1 MTVKEGIEKIRLM
14 LASEDGAPQMETSEE
29 SAPVTQLSFE
39 TYDLKDGSKIDL
51 SGLEIGA
58 EAMLVDESGN
68 SSPAPDGE
76 HELVDGTMVTTVG
89 GKVEGI
95 ETPQAEMEPIEDVKE
110 DIPMGKD
117 MDEKEDKFNEIDG
130 TIENLK
136 SENEALKAKIASIE
150 GKFSQ
155 AINDLSDVVLG
166 LASTP
171 STNPIQAPKN
181 SFSQVEKRDE
191 KIERFLN
198 KVKNL
203 K

>member
-1 MTVKEGIEKIRLM
+1 MKLSVKEGIEKIRLM
-14 LASEDGAPQMETSEE
+14 LASEGSEEVSVETSEE
-29 SAPVTQLSFE
+29 APVTQLSFE

-68 SSPAPDGE
+68 ASPAPDGE

-95 ETPQAEMEPIEDVKE
+95 ETPQAEMEPIEE
-110 DIPMGKD
+110 PETEMPME
-117 MDEKEDKFNEIDG
+117 MEADKFEEVNGNISS
-130 TIENLK
+130 LQA
-136 SENEALKAKIASIE
+136 ENEALKAKIASIE

-171 STNPIQAPKN
+171 SAGPIQAPKN
-181 SFSQVEKRDE
+181 SFSQVEKRED

-198 KVKNL
+198 KVKTL

>member
-1 MTVKEGIEKIRLM
+1 MTIQEGIEKIRLM
-14 LASEDGAPQMETSEE
+14 LASEDGAVQVDTSEE

-39 TYDLKDGSKIDL
+39 TYDLKDGSKIEL

-68 SSPAPDGE
+68 TSPAPDGE
-76 HELVDGTMVTTVG
+76 HELVDGTMITIVG

-95 ETPQAEMEPIEDVKE
+95 ETPQAEAEPIEEVVE
-110 DIPMGKD
+110 EIPM
-117 MDEKEDKFNEIDG
+117 ESDKFEEMNGSISS
-130 TIENLK
+130 LQA
-136 SENEALKAKIASIE
+136 ENEALKAKIASIE

-171 STNPIQAPKN
+171 GAGPIQAPKN
-181 SFSQVEKRDE
+181 SFSQVEKREE

>member
-14 LASEDGAPQMETSEE
+14 LATEGNQEASIETSED

-58 EAMLVDESGN
+58 DALLVDESGN

-95 ETPQAEMEPIEDVKE
+95 ETPQAEMEPIEMPE
-110 DIPMGKD
+110 EEIPMGS
-117 MDEKEDKFNEIDG
+117 DKFEEIDS

-171 STNPIQAPKN
+171 GASPIQAPKN
-181 SFSQVEKRDE
+181 SFSQVEKRED
-191 KIERFLN
+191 KIERFLT

>member
-14 LASEDGAPQMETSEE
+14 LASEFEVDQVETSEPE
-29 SAPVTQLSFE
+29 APVAELAFE
-39 TYDLKDGSKIDL
+39 TYDLKDGSKIEL

-68 SSPAPDGE
+68 TSPAPDGE
-76 HELVDGTMVTTVG
+76 HELVDGTMITIVG

-95 ETPQAEMEPIEDVKE
+95 ETPQAEAEPIEE
-110 DIPMGKD
+110 IEEEIPM
-117 MDEKEDKFNEIDG
+117 ESDKFEEMNGSISS
-130 TIENLK
+130 LQA
-136 SENEALKAKIASIE
+136 ENEALKAKIASIE

-171 STNPIQAPKN
+171 GAGPIQAPKN
-181 SFSQVEKRDE
+181 SFSQVEKREE

>member
-14 LASEDGAPQMETSEE
+14 LASEDIEVTTDDTIEDSET
-29 SAPVTQLSFE
+29 VTQLSFE
-39 TYDLKDGSKIDL
+39 TYDLADGSKIDL

-58 EAMLVDESGN
+58 DALLVDESGN
-68 SSPAPDGE
+68 SSPVADGE
-76 HELVDGTMVTTVG
+76 YELVDGTMITIVG
-89 GKVEGI
+89 SKVEGI
-95 ETPQAEMEPIEDVKE
+95 ETPQAEIEPIEMPE
-110 DIPMGKD
+110 EEIPM
-117 MDEKEDKFNEIDG
+117 ESDKFNEIDG
-130 TIENLK
+130 TIQSLK
-136 SENEALKAKIASIE
+136 AENEALKAKISSIE

-171 STNPIQAPKN
+171 SSNPIQAPKN
-181 SFSQVEKRDE
+181 SFSAVEKRED

>member
-68 SSPAPDGE
+68 TSPAPDGE

-95 ETPQAEMEPIEDVKE
+95 ETPQAEMEPIEEVE
-110 DIPMGKD
+110 EEIPMGD
-117 MDEKEDKFNEIDG
+117 DKEDKFQEIDG

-136 SENEALKAKIASIE
+136 AENEALKAKIASIE

-171 STNPIQAPKN
+171 SANPIQAPKN

>member
-14 LASEDGAPQMETSEE
+14 LASEDIEVTTDDTIEDSET
-29 SAPVTQLSFE
+29 VTQLSFE
-39 TYDLKDGSKIDL
+39 TYDLTDGSKIDL

-58 EAMLVDESGN
+58 DALLVDESGN
-68 SSPAPDGE
+68 SSPVADGE
-76 HELVDGTMVTTVG
+76 YELVDGTMITIVG
-89 GKVEGI
+89 SKVEGI
-95 ETPQAEMEPIEDVKE
+95 ETPQAEIEPIEMPE
-110 DIPMGKD
+110 EEIPM
-117 MDEKEDKFNEIDG
+117 ESDKFNEIDG
-130 TIENLK
+130 TIQSLK
-136 SENEALKAKIASIE
+136 AENEALKAKISSIE

-171 STNPIQAPKN
+171 SSNPIQAPKN
-181 SFSQVEKRDE
+181 SFSAVEKRED

>member
-1 MTVKEGIEKIRLM
+1 MTIHEGIEKIRLM
-14 LASEDGAPQMETSEE
+14 LASENEEVQVETSEE

-68 SSPAPDGE
+68 LSPVADGE
-76 HELVDGTMVTTVG
+76 YELVDGTMITVVG

-95 ETPQAEMEPIEDVKE
+95 ETPQAEAEPIEMPE
-110 DIPMGKD
+110 EEIPM
-117 MDEKEDKFNEIDG
+117 ESDKFTEIDG

-136 SENEALKAKIASIE
+136 AENEALKAKIASIE

-171 STNPIQAPKN
+171 SAGPIQAPKN
-181 SFSQVEKRDE
+181 SFSQVEKREE

>member
-14 LASEDGAPQMETSEE
+14 LASEDEAPQMETSEE
-29 SAPVTQLSFE
+29 SAPVTQLAFE

-95 ETPQAEMEPIEDVKE
+95 ETPQAEMEPIEDVE
-110 DIPMGKD
+110 EEIPMGD
-117 MDEKEDKFNEIDG
+117 DKEDKFNEIDG

-136 SENEALKAKIASIE
+136 AENEALKAKIASIE

>member
-14 LASEDGAPQMETSEE
+14 LASEGLEEVSIETSEE
-29 SAPVTQLSFE
+29 APVTELSFE

-68 SSPAPDGE
+68 ASPAPDGE

-95 ETPQAEMEPIEDVKE
+95 ETPQAEAEPIEE
-110 DIPMGKD
+110 PETEMPME
-117 MDEKEDKFNEIDG
+117 MEADKFEEMNGNISS
-130 TIENLK
+130 LQA
-136 SENEALKAKIASIE
+136 ENEALKAKIASIE

-171 STNPIQAPKN
+171 SAGPIQAPKN
-181 SFSQVEKRDE
+181 SFSQVEKRED

-198 KVKNL
+198 KVKTL

>member
-14 LASEDGAPQMETSEE
+14 LASENEEVQVETSEE

-68 SSPAPDGE
+68 ASPAPDGE

-95 ETPQAEMEPIEDVKE
+95 ETPQAEMEPIEEVVE
-110 DIPMGKD
+110 EIPMGD
-117 MDEKEDKFNEIDG
+117 DKEDKFNKIDG

-171 STNPIQAPKN
+171 SASPIQAPKN
-181 SFSQVEKRDE
+181 SFSQVEKRED

>member
-1 MTVKEGIEKIRLM
+1 MTIHEGIEKIRLM
-14 LASEDGAPQMETSEE
+14 LASEDEAPQMETSEE
-29 SAPVTQLSFE
+29 SAPVTQLAFE

-68 SSPAPDGE
+68 TSPAPDGE

-95 ETPQAEMEPIEDVKE
+95 ETPQAEMEPIEEVVE
-110 DIPMGKD
+110 EIPMGD
-117 MDEKEDKFNEIDG
+117 DKEDKFNEIDG

>member
-14 LASEDGAPQMETSEE
+14 LASEFEVDQVETNEPE
-29 SAPVTQLSFE
+29 APVAELAFE

-58 EAMLVDESGN
+58 EASLVDESGN

-76 HELVDGTMVTTVG
+76 FELVDGTMITIVG

-95 ETPQAEMEPIEDVKE
+95 ETPQAEAEPIEE
-110 DIPMGKD
+110 PEAEMPM
-117 MDEKEDKFNEIDG
+117 ESDKFEEMNGSISS
-130 TIENLK
+130 LQA
-136 SENEALKAKIASIE
+136 ENEALKAKIASIE

-171 STNPIQAPKN
+171 GAGPIQTPKN
-181 SFSQVEKRDE
+181 SFSQVEKRED

-198 KVKNL
+198 KVKTL

>member
-1 MTVKEGIEKIRLM
+1 MKLSVKEGIEKIRLM
-14 LASEDGAPQMETSEE
+14 LASEGLEEVSIETSEE
-29 SAPVTQLSFE
+29 APVTELSFE

-51 SGLEIGA
+51 SGLEIGSD
-58 EAMLVDESGN
+58 AMLVDASGN

-76 HELVDGTMVTTVG
+76 YELVDGTMITVVG

-95 ETPQAEMEPIEDVKE
+95 ETPQAEAEPIEAPE
-110 DIPMGKD
+110 TEMPME
-117 MDEKEDKFNEIDG
+117 MEADKFEEMNGSISS
-130 TIENLK
+130 LQA
-136 SENEALKAKIASIE
+136 ENEALKAKIASIE

-171 STNPIQAPKN
+171 GAGPIQTPKN
-181 SFSQVEKRDE
+181 SFSQVEKRED

-198 KVKNL
+198 KVKTL

>member
-14 LASEDGAPQMETSEE
+14 LASENEEVQVETSEE
-29 SAPVTQLSFE
+29 SAPVAQLSFE

-68 SSPAPDGE
+68 ASPAPDGE

-95 ETPQAEMEPIEDVKE
+95 ETPQAEMEPIEEVVE
-110 DIPMGKD
+110 EIPMGD
-117 MDEKEDKFNEIDG
+117 DKEDKFNEIDG

-136 SENEALKAKIASIE
+136 AENEALKAKIASIE

-171 STNPIQAPKN
+171 SANPIQAPKN

>member
-1 MTVKEGIEKIRLM
+1 MKLSVKEGIEKIRLM
-14 LASEDGAPQMETSEE
+14 LASEGSEEVSVETSEE
-29 SAPVTQLSFE
+29 APVTQLSFE

-68 SSPAPDGE
+68 ASPAPDGE

-95 ETPQAEMEPIEDVKE
+95 ETPQAEAEPIEE
-110 DIPMGKD
+110 PETEMPME
-117 MDEKEDKFNEIDG
+117 MEVDKFEEVNGNISS
-130 TIENLK
+130 LQA
-136 SENEALKAKIASIE
+136 ENEALKAKIASIE

-171 STNPIQAPKN
+171 SAGPIQAPKN
-181 SFSQVEKRDE
+181 SFSQVEKRED

-198 KVKNL
+198 KVKTL

>member
-1 MTVKEGIEKIRLM
+1 MTIQEGIEKIRLM
-14 LASEDGAPQMETSEE
+14 LASENEEVQVETSEE

-68 SSPAPDGE
+68 ASPAPDGE

-95 ETPQAEMEPIEDVKE
+95 ETPQAEAEPIEEVE
-110 DIPMGKD
+110 EEIPM
-117 MDEKEDKFNEIDG
+117 EEDKFQAIDG

-136 SENEALKAKIASIE
+136 AENEALKAKIASIE

-166 LASTP
+166 LATTP
-171 STNPIQAPKN
+171 SAGPIQAPKN
-181 SFSQVEKRDE
+181 SFSQVEKREE

>member
-14 LASEDGAPQMETSEE
+14 LASEGEADQVETNEPD
-29 SAPVTQLSFE
+29 APVSELAFE

-58 EAMLVDESGN
+58 EALLVDESGN

-76 HELVDGTMVTTVG
+76 HELVDGTMITVVG

-95 ETPQAEMEPIEDVKE
+95 ETPQAEMEPIEDVE
-110 DIPMGKD
+110 EEIPM
-117 MDEKEDKFNEIDG
+117 EEDKFQVIDG

-136 SENEALKAKIASIE
+136 AENEALKAKIASIE

-171 STNPIQAPKN
+171 SANPIQAPKN

>member
-14 LASEDGAPQMETSEE
+14 LASENEEVQVETSEE

-39 TYDLKDGSKIDL
+39 TYDLKDGSKIEL

-68 SSPAPDGE
+68 TSPAPDGE

-95 ETPQAEMEPIEDVKE
+95 ETPQAEMEPIEEVVE
-110 DIPMGKD
+110 EIPM
-117 MDEKEDKFNEIDG
+117 EEDKFQVIDG

-136 SENEALKAKIASIE
+136 AENEALKAKIASIE

-171 STNPIQAPKN
+171 GASPIQAPKN
-181 SFSQVEKRDE
+181 SFSQAEKRDE

>member
-14 LASEDGAPQMETSEE
+14 LASEGEADQVETNEPE
-29 SAPVTQLSFE
+29 APVSELAFE

-58 EAMLVDESGN
+58 EALLVDESGN

-76 HELVDGTMVTTVG
+76 HELVDGTMITIVG

-95 ETPQAEMEPIEDVKE
+95 ETPQAESEPIEMPE
-110 DIPMGKD
+110 EEIPM
-117 MDEKEDKFNEIDG
+117 ESDKFTEIDG

-136 SENEALKAKIASIE
+136 AENEALKAKIASIE

-171 STNPIQAPKN
+171 SAGPIQAPKN
-181 SFSQVEKRDE
+181 SFSQVEKREE

>member
-14 LASEDGAPQMETSEE
+14 LASEGLEEGSIETSED

-58 EAMLVDESGN
+58 DALIVDESGN
-68 SSPAPDGE
+68 SSPAADGE
-76 HELVDGTMVTTVG
+76 YELVDGTMISIVG
-89 GKVEGI
+89 GKVAGI
-95 ETPQAEMEPIEDVKE
+95 ETPQAEMEPIEE
-110 DIPMGKD
+110 PETEMPME
-117 MDEKEDKFNEIDG
+117 MDKFTEIDG

-136 SENEALKAKIASIE
+136 AENEALKAKISSIE

-166 LASTP
+166 LVSTP
-171 STNPIQAPKN
+171 SANPIQAPKN
-181 SFSQVEKRDE
+181 SFSQVEKRED
-191 KIERFLN
+191 KIERFLS

>member
-1 MTVKEGIEKIRLM
+1 MKLSVKEGIEKIRLM
-14 LASEDGAPQMETSEE
+14 LASEGLEEVSIETSEE
-29 SAPVTQLSFE
+29 APVTQLSFE

-68 SSPAPDGE
+68 TSPAPDGE
-76 HELVDGTMVTTVG
+76 HELVDGTMITIVG

-95 ETPQAEMEPIEDVKE
+95 ETPQAEAEPIEEVE
-110 DIPMGKD
+110 EEIPM
-117 MDEKEDKFNEIDG
+117 ESDKFEEVNVSISS
-130 TIENLK
+130 LQA
-136 SENEALKAKIASIE
+136 ENEALKAKIASIE

-171 STNPIQAPKN
+171 SAGPIQAPKN
-181 SFSQVEKRDE
+181 SFSQVEKRED

-198 KVKNL
+198 KVKTL

>member
-14 LASEDGAPQMETSEE
+14 LASEGEADQVETNEPE
-29 SAPVTQLSFE
+29 APVSMMSFE

-58 EAMLVDESGN
+58 EAKLVDESGN

-95 ETPQAEMEPIEDVKE
+95 ETPQAEAQPIEE
-110 DIPMGKD
+110 PEAEMPMD
-117 MDEKEDKFNEIDG
+117 MSKFNELDG
-130 TIENLK
+130 SIENLK

-171 STNPIQAPKN
+171 GASPIQAPKN
-181 SFSQVEKRDE
+181 SFSQVEKRED
-191 KIERFLN
+191 KIERFLS

>member
-1 MTVKEGIEKIRLM
+1 MKLSVKEGIEKIRLM
-14 LASEDGAPQMETSEE
+14 LASEGLEEVSIETSEE
-29 SAPVTQLSFE
+29 APVTELSFE
-39 TYDLKDGSKIDL
+39 TYDLKDGSKIEL

-58 EAMLVDESGN
+58 DAMLVDESGN
-68 SSPAPDGE
+68 TSPAPDGE
-76 HELVDGTMVTTVG
+76 HELVDGTMITIVG

-95 ETPQAEMEPIEDVKE
+95 ETPQAEAEPIEEVE
-110 DIPMGKD
+110 EEIPM
-117 MDEKEDKFNEIDG
+117 ESDKFEEMNGSISS
-130 TIENLK
+130 LQA
-136 SENEALKAKIASIE
+136 ENEALKAKIASIE

-171 STNPIQAPKN
+171 GAGPIQTPKN
-181 SFSQVEKRDE
+181 SFSQVEKRED

-198 KVKNL
+198 KVKTL

>member
-14 LASEDGAPQMETSEE
+14 LASEGEADQVETNEPE
-29 SAPVTQLSFE
+29 APVSMMSFE

-58 EAMLVDESGN
+58 EAKLVDESGN

-76 HELVDGTMVTTVG
+76 HELVDGTMITVVG

-95 ETPQAEMEPIEDVKE
+95 ETPQAEAPTAEEVGAEMPME
-110 DIPMGKD
+110 M
-117 MDEKEDKFNEIDG
+117 DKFTEIDG

-136 SENEALKAKIASIE
+136 AENEALKAKISSIE

-166 LASTP
+166 LVSTP
-171 STNPIQAPKN
+171 SANPIQAPKN
-181 SFSQVEKRDE
+181 SFSQVEKRED
-191 KIERFLN
+191 KIERFLS

>member
-14 LASEDGAPQMETSEE
+14 LASEGEADQVETNEPE
-29 SAPVTQLSFE
+29 APVSMMSFE

-58 EAMLVDESGN
+58 EAKLVDESGN

-95 ETPQAEMEPIEDVKE
+95 ETPQAEAEPIEMPE
-110 DIPMGKD
+110 EEIPMGS
-117 MDEKEDKFNEIDG
+117 DKFEEIDS

-171 STNPIQAPKN
+171 GASPIQAPKN
-181 SFSQVEKRDE
+181 SFSQVEKRED
-191 KIERFLN
+191 KIERFLS

>member
-14 LASEDGAPQMETSEE
+14 LASEFEVDQVETNEPE
-29 SAPVTQLSFE
+29 APVAELAFE

-58 EAMLVDESGN
+58 EASLVDASGN

-76 HELVDGTMVTTVG
+76 YELVDGTMITVVG
-89 GKVEGI
+89 SKVEGI
-95 ETPQAEMEPIEDVKE
+95 ETPQAEAPTAEEVGAEMPMES
-110 DIPMGKD
+110 
-117 MDEKEDKFNEIDG
+117 DKFEEMNGSISS
-130 TIENLK
+130 LQA
-136 SENEALKAKIASIE
+136 ENEALKAKIASIE

-171 STNPIQAPKN
+171 GAGPIQTPKN
-181 SFSQVEKRDE
+181 SFSQVEKRED

-198 KVKNL
+198 KVKTL

>member
-1 MTVKEGIEKIRLM
+1 MKLSVKEGIEKIRLM
-14 LASEDGAPQMETSEE
+14 LASEPSEEVSIKTSEK
-29 SAPVTQLSFE
+29 APVTQLSFE

-51 SGLEIGA
+51 SGLEVGA

-68 SSPAPDGE
+68 ASPAPDGE

-95 ETPQAEMEPIEDVKE
+95 ETPQAKTEPIEE
-110 DIPMGKD
+110 PETEMPMK
-117 MDEKEDKFNEIDG
+117 MEADKFEEVNGNISS
-130 TIENLK
+130 LQA
-136 SENEALKAKIASIE
+136 ENEALKAKIASIE
-150 GKFSQ
+150 GKFSS

-171 STNPIQAPKN
+171 SAGPIQAPKN
-181 SFSQVEKRDE
+181 SFSQVEKRED

-198 KVKNL
+198 KVKTL

>member
-14 LASEDGAPQMETSEE
+14 LASEGLEEASIETSED
-29 SAPVTQLSFE
+29 SAPVTQLTFE

-58 EAMLVDESGN
+58 DALLVDDSGN

-95 ETPQAEMEPIEDVKE
+95 ETPQAETEPIEMPE
-110 DIPMGKD
+110 EEIPMGS
-117 MDEKEDKFNEIDG
+117 DKFEEIDS

-171 STNPIQAPKN
+171 GASPIQAPKN
-181 SFSQVEKRDE
+181 SFSQVEKRED
-191 KIERFLN
+191 KIERFLS

>member
-14 LASEDGAPQMETSEE
+14 LASEFEVDQVETSEPE
-29 SAPVTQLSFE
+29 APVAELAFE

-58 EAMLVDESGN
+58 TAMLVDESGN

-76 HELVDGTMVTTVG
+76 HELVDGTMITIVG

-95 ETPQAEMEPIEDVKE
+95 ETPQAEAEPIEEVE
-110 DIPMGKD
+110 EEIPM
-117 MDEKEDKFNEIDG
+117 ESDKFEEMNGSISS
-130 TIENLK
+130 LQA
-136 SENEALKAKIASIE
+136 ENEALKAKIASIE

-171 STNPIQAPKN
+171 STGPIQAPKN
-181 SFSQVEKRDE
+181 SFSQVEKRED

-198 KVKNL
+198 KVKTL

>member
-14 LASEDGAPQMETSEE
+14 LASENEEVQVETSEE
-29 SAPVTQLSFE
+29 SAPVTELSFE

-58 EAMLVDESGN
+58 EASIVDESGN
-68 SSPAPDGE
+68 TSPAPEGE
-76 HELVDGTMVTTVG
+76 YELVDGTMITIVG

-95 ETPQAEMEPIEDVKE
+95 ETPQAEAEPIEMPE
-110 DIPMGKD
+110 EEIPM
-117 MDEKEDKFNEIDG
+117 ESDKFTEIDG

-136 SENEALKAKIASIE
+136 AENEALKAKIASIE

-171 STNPIQAPKN
+171 SAGPIQAPKN
-181 SFSQVEKRDE
+181 SFSQVEKRED

>member
-14 LASEDGAPQMETSEE
+14 LASEFEVDQVETNEPE
-29 SAPVTQLSFE
+29 APVAELAFE

-58 EAMLVDESGN
+58 EASLVDESGN

-76 HELVDGTMVTTVG
+76 FELVDGTMITVVG

-95 ETPQAEMEPIEDVKE
+95 ETPQAEAEPIEAPE
-110 DIPMGKD
+110 AEMPM
-117 MDEKEDKFNEIDG
+117 ESDKFEEMNGSISS
-130 TIENLK
+130 LQA
-136 SENEALKAKIASIE
+136 ENEALKVKIASIE

-171 STNPIQAPKN
+171 GAGPIQAPKN
-181 SFSQVEKRDE
+181 SFSQVEKREE
-191 KIERFLN
+191 KIDRFLS
-198 KVKNL
+198 KIKNL

>member
-1 MTVKEGIEKIRLM
+1 MKLSVKEGIEKIRLM
-14 LASEDGAPQMETSEE
+14 LASEGSEEVSIETSEE
-29 SAPVTQLSFE
+29 APVTQLSFE

-68 SSPAPDGE
+68 ASPAPDGE

-95 ETPQAEMEPIEDVKE
+95 ETPQAEAEPIEE
-110 DIPMGKD
+110 PETEMPME
-117 MDEKEDKFNEIDG
+117 MEADKFEEVNGNISS
-130 TIENLK
+130 LQA
-136 SENEALKAKIASIE
+136 ENEALKAKIASIE

-171 STNPIQAPKN
+171 SAGPIQAPKN
-181 SFSQVEKRDE
+181 SFSQVEKRED

-198 KVKNL
+198 KVKTL

>member
-14 LASEDGAPQMETSEE
+14 LASEDEAPQMETSEE
-29 SAPVTQLSFE
+29 SAPVAQLSFE

-68 SSPAPDGE
+68 ASPAPDGE

-95 ETPQAEMEPIEDVKE
+95 ETPQAEMEPIEDVVE
-110 DIPMGKD
+110 EIPMGD
-117 MDEKEDKFNEIDG
+117 DKEDKFNEIDG

-171 STNPIQAPKN
+171 SANPIQAPKN

>member
-95 ETPQAEMEPIEDVKE
+95 ETPQAEMEPIEDVVE
-110 DIPMGKD
+110 EIPMGD
-117 MDEKEDKFNEIDG
+117 DKEDKFQEIDG

-171 STNPIQAPKN
+171 SANPIQSPKN

-198 KVKNL
+198 KVKKL

>member
-68 SSPAPDGE
+68 TSPAPDGE

-95 ETPQAEMEPIEDVKE
+95 ETPQAEMEPIEEVE
-110 DIPMGKD
+110 EEIPMGD
-117 MDEKEDKFNEIDG
+117 DKEDKFNEIDG

-136 SENEALKAKIASIE
+136 AENEALKAKIASIE

-171 STNPIQAPKN
+171 SANPIQAPKN

>member
-14 LASEDGAPQMETSEE
+14 LASENEEVQVETSEE

-68 SSPAPDGE
+68 ASPAPDGE

-95 ETPQAEMEPIEDVKE
+95 ETPQAEAEPIEEVVE
-110 DIPMGKD
+110 EIPM
-117 MDEKEDKFNEIDG
+117 EEDKFQAIDG

-136 SENEALKAKIASIE
+136 VENEALKAKIASIE

-171 STNPIQAPKN
+171 SAGPIQAPKN
-181 SFSQVEKRDE
+181 SFSQVEKRED

-198 KVKNL
+198 KVKTL

>member
-14 LASEDGAPQMETSEE
+14 LASEDEAPQMETSEE

-68 SSPAPDGE
+68 ASPAPDGE

-95 ETPQAEMEPIEDVKE
+95 ETPQAEMEPIEDVVE
-110 DIPMGKD
+110 EIPMGD
-117 MDEKEDKFNEIDG
+117 DKEDKFNEING

-171 STNPIQAPKN
+171 SANPIQAPKN

>member
-14 LASEDGAPQMETSEE
+14 LASENEEVQVETSEE
-29 SAPVTQLSFE
+29 STQVTELSFE

-68 SSPAPDGE
+68 TSPAPDGE
-76 HELVDGTMVTTVG
+76 HELVDGTMITIVD

-95 ETPQAEMEPIEDVKE
+95 ETPQAEAEPIEMPE
-110 DIPMGKD
+110 EEIPM
-117 MDEKEDKFNEIDG
+117 ESDKFTEIDG

-136 SENEALKAKIASIE
+136 AENEALKAKIASIE

-171 STNPIQAPKN
+171 SAGPIQAPKN
-181 SFSQVEKRDE
+181 SFSQVEKREE